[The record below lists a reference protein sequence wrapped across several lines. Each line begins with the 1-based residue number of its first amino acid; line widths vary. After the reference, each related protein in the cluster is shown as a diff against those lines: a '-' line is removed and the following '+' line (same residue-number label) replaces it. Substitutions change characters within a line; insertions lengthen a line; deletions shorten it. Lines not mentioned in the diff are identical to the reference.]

1 MVGGGVSWD
10 ARDPRASSGD
20 ISSPTRS
27 PTEIRSA
34 CTNRAFPQCAVAREL
49 SSWRGLKMR
58 NRNGR
63 FSPVWVR
70 RCMVKLLGCENA
82 LAMPARKWL
91 FSGVGPHVLLPRI
104 CLRKTAAALGALKRL
119 VSSVDPQVLKVHTGL
134 ALGVPAACK
143 MHSTKG
149 RHVRDVT
156 TTDGANRYKK
166 RPFRDPNRGTRAAKD
181 NVLHSQSDQKG
192 TAHHSHSHRHLV
204 RVVTHHPP
212 RSNRPLSMAR
222 GTQSSA
228 GLSWV
233 AARANASARY
243 EVYRSIENST
253 AMLVLGWTTA
263 TRWES
268 IAMEAARYT
277 PTVCASSTTPTN
289 ALAM

>member
-1 MVGGGVSWD
+1 
-10 ARDPRASSGD
+10 
-20 ISSPTRS
+20 
-27 PTEIRSA
+27 
-34 CTNRAFPQCAVAREL
+34 
-49 SSWRGLKMR
+49 
-58 NRNGR
+58 
-63 FSPVWVR
+63 
-70 RCMVKLLGCENA
+70 
-82 LAMPARKWL
+82 MPARK
-91 FSGVGPHVLLPRI
+91 
-104 CLRKTAAALGALKRL
+104 CL

-181 NVLHSQSDQKG
+181 NVLDSQSDQKG

-204 RVVTHHPP
+204 IVVTHHHP

-277 PTVCASSTTPTN
+277 PTVCAWSTTPTN

>member
-1 MVGGGVSWD
+1 MAVVSWLVAVVGVCTVQRVRDARSVKWLGHAWMVGGGVSWD

-58 NRNGR
+58 NRNG
-63 FSPVWVR
+63 
-70 RCMVKLLGCENA
+70 C
-82 LAMPARKWL
+82 
-91 FSGVGPHVLLPRI
+91 
-104 CLRKTAAALGALKRL
+104 
-119 VSSVDPQVLKVHTGL
+119 
-134 ALGVPAACK
+134 
-143 MHSTKG
+143 
-149 RHVRDVT
+149 
-156 TTDGANRYKK
+156 
-166 RPFRDPNRGTRAAKD
+166 
-181 NVLHSQSDQKG
+181 
-192 TAHHSHSHRHLV
+192 
-204 RVVTHHPP
+204 THHHP
-212 RSNRPLSMAR
+212 RSNRPLSVAR

-277 PTVCASSTTPTN
+277 RTVCASSTTPTK